1 MPRRDSDYANFS
13 LHKDIM
19 DLKSQLSEK
28 ESELLRMECSML
40 PCSGPESTTSNSSTS
55 EAEEWQAKYERL
67 VDAHKKLQR
76 TNICLEEKLL
86 KVVDKFEADKN
97 MITRDLAT
105 QTQKVVEAKLTIQ
118 QLHKQNTQLK
128 SDLQVALNILQ
139 MKPSSF
145 ISQKMDS
152 LPEDLQCRVRQ
163 YANEKQEEK
172 RNFRNGG
179 QKITIAVPNGAF
191 SSNGDEAVSA
201 AILAKVLEERENER
215 KKEQKFCI
223 DIGTQTHG
231 WQFPDAME
239 LLKNARA
246 RKLLSMR
253 QDYSLLEELSYLST
267 EKDVSNARKRFLSQK
282 EFLDEIDYESD
293 DDIIS
298 KEEMNYQKTHVSN
311 ILLASLIQSPP
322 PMNASGHIFEN
333 YEEGFPEPWNDKNLI
348 EAQETYR
355 KDKNKKAC
363 PKQHPKKETT
373 FDEFENSYSTNI
385 INSNEINDINEYL
398 SENESVRSLNLLNHQ
413 SKTSSFSS
421 TIPAGRNQTLN
432 SNSSSINQP
441 DPEPN
446 YESLSLYN
454 GVESYT
460 KPAENHSSQDT
471 PILSQPSSLSSLL
484 SLTQKATTPT
494 LTSNAFFKRS
504 FSNTSYSV
512 QQTDM

>member
-1 MPRRDSDYANFS
+1 MPRRDSDYASFS

-86 KVVDKFEADKN
+86 KIVDKFEADKN

-145 ISQKMDS
+145 ISQKMES
-152 LPEDLQCRVRQ
+152 LPEDLQSRVRQ
-163 YANEKQEEK
+163 YATEKQEEK

-191 SSNGDEAVSA
+191 STNSDEAVSA

-239 LLKNARA
+239 LLKHARA

-267 EKDVSNARKRFLSQK
+267 EKEISNAKKRFFSQK
-282 EFLDEIDYESD
+282 GYLGETDDESD
-293 DDIIS
+293 EDIIS
-298 KEEMNYQKTHVSN
+298 KEDMNYHKTHVSN

-333 YEEGFPEPWNDKNLI
+333 FEEEPSDSWNEKSLR
-348 EAQETYR
+348 EAKENHR
-355 KDKNKKAC
+355 KDKSQKSC
-363 PKQHPKKETT
+363 SRQHSLKETT
-373 FDEFENSYSTNI
+373 FDKFENDYSSNI
-385 INSNEINDINEYL
+385 INSNDINEYL
-398 SENESVRSLNLLNHQ
+398 SENESIRSLNLLTNH
-413 SKTSSFSS
+413 SKTSSICCEA
-421 TIPAGRNQTLN
+421 TTGRNQATK
-432 SNSSSINQP
+432 SNSSSIIQP
-441 DPEPN
+441 DSEPN
-446 YESLSLYN
+446 YDTLSTYN
-454 GVESYT
+454 DADIYQ
-460 KPAENHSSQDT
+460 KPTQTQSSQDT

-504 FSNTSYSV
+504 FSNTSYSAL
-512 QQTDM
+512 QTDM

>member
-1 MPRRDSDYANFS
+1 
-13 LHKDIM
+13 M
-19 DLKSQLSEK
+19 DLKAQLSEK

-163 YANEKQEEK
+163 YATEKQEEK

-191 SSNGDEAVSA
+191 SNNSDEAVSA

-239 LLKNARA
+239 LLKQARA
-246 RKLLSMR
+246 RKFLSMR
-253 QDYSLLEELSYLST
+253 QDYSILEELSYLSN
-267 EKDVSNARKRFLSQK
+267 EKELSNARKRFLSQK
-282 EFLDEIDYESD
+282 GYLDETDFESD
-293 DDIIS
+293 EELIS

-322 PMNASGHIFEN
+322 PVNTSNHILENFEN
-333 YEEGFPEPWNDKNLI
+333 ELSEPWSEKN
-348 EAQETYR
+348 EKENTDRR
-355 KDKNKKAC
+355 KMDL
-363 PKQHPKKETT
+363 KKEILSKTT
-373 FDEFENSYSTNI
+373 F
-385 INSNEINDINEYL
+385 
-398 SENESVRSLNLLNHQ
+398 
-413 SKTSSFSS
+413 
-421 TIPAGRNQTLN
+421 
-432 SNSSSINQP
+432 
-441 DPEPN
+441 
-446 YESLSLYN
+446 
-454 GVESYT
+454 
-460 KPAENHSSQDT
+460 
-471 PILSQPSSLSSLL
+471 
-484 SLTQKATTPT
+484 QKRD
-494 LTSNAFFKRS
+494 NF
-504 FSNTSYSV
+504 
-512 QQTDM
+512 

>member
-1 MPRRDSDYANFS
+1 
-13 LHKDIM
+13 
-19 DLKSQLSEK
+19 
-28 ESELLRMECSML
+28 ML

-97 MITRDLAT
+97 LITRDLAT

-239 LLKNARA
+239 LLKHARA

-267 EKDVSNARKRFLSQK
+267 EKEISNARKRFLSEK
-282 EFLDEIDYESD
+282 GYLDETDYESD
-293 DDIIS
+293 EDIIS

-322 PMNASGHIFEN
+322 PMNASSHLFEN
-333 YEEGFPEPWNDKNLI
+333 YGEEFSEPWNEKNFK
-348 EAQETYR
+348 EPKETFK
-355 KDKNKKAC
+355 KDINKAPC
-363 PKQHPKKETT
+363 SRQHSKKETT
-373 FDEFENSYSTNI
+373 FDEFENTYNTNI
-385 INSNEINDINEYL
+385 INSNDINNYL
-398 SENESVRSLNLLNHQ
+398 SENESILSLNLLNNQ
-413 SKTSSFSS
+413 SKSSNFCSTVPTGRVQTSK
-421 TIPAGRNQTLN
+421 

-454 GVESYT
+454 DAECYS
-460 KPAENHSSQDT
+460 KPTQNLLSQDT

-504 FSNTSYSV
+504 FSNTSYSAL
-512 QQTDM
+512 QTDM

>member
-1 MPRRDSDYANFS
+1 MPRRNSEYASFS

-19 DLKSQLSEK
+19 DLKAQLSEK
-28 ESELLRMECSML
+28 ESELLRVECSSML
-40 PCSGPESTTSNSSTS
+40 PCSGPESTSSNSSTS

-105 QTQKVVEAKLTIQ
+105 QTQNVVEAKLTIQ

-163 YANEKQEEK
+163 YASEKQEEK
-172 RNFRNGG
+172 KNFRNGG

-191 SSNGDEAVSA
+191 SSNSDEAVSA

-239 LLKNARA
+239 LLKHARA

-267 EKDVSNARKRFLSQK
+267 EKEISNARKRFLSQK
-282 EFLDEIDYESD
+282 GYLDETDYESD
-293 DDIIS
+293 EDIIS

-322 PMNASGHIFEN
+322 PINTSNHIFDNFEKQ
-333 YEEGFPEPWNDKNLI
+333 FSEPWNEKSLKETKDQHSIDK
-348 EAQETYR
+348 
-355 KDKNKKAC
+355 KKKLC
-363 PKQHPKKETT
+363 PRPHPKKETT
-373 FDEFENSYSTNI
+373 FDEFENTYNANLF
-385 INSNEINDINEYL
+385 NSNNNFCTEA
-398 SENESVRSLNLLNHQ
+398 ESIRTMNLLNNQ
-413 SKTSSFSS
+413 TKSS
-421 TIPAGRNQTLN
+421 ILCAGRDYVSKST
-432 SNSSSINQP
+432 SSSINQP
-441 DPEPN
+441 DLDPN

-454 GVESYT
+454 GEDNFD
-460 KPAENHSSQDT
+460 KSSQNLSNLDT
-471 PILSQPSSLSSLL
+471 PILSQPSS
-484 SLTQKATTPT
+484 
-494 LTSNAFFKRS
+494 FFH
-504 FSNTSYSV
+504 YSIV
-512 QQTDM
+512 PHN

>member
-1 MPRRDSDYANFS
+1 MPRRNSEYASFS

-19 DLKSQLSEK
+19 DLKAQLSEK

-40 PCSGPESTTSNSSTS
+40 PCSGPESTTSHSSTS

-191 SSNGDEAVSA
+191 SNNGDEAVSA

-239 LLKNARA
+239 LLKQARA

-267 EKDVSNARKRFLSQK
+267 EKELSNARNRFLSQK
-282 EFLDEIDYESD
+282 GYLDETDYESD
-293 DDIIS
+293 EEIIS

-322 PMNASGHIFEN
+322 PVNASNHIFEN
-333 YEEGFPEPWNDKNLI
+333 FEKELSDPWNEKKGK
-348 EAQETYR
+348 ETTDR
-355 KDKNKKAC
+355 HKIDTKKKC
-363 PKQHPKKETT
+363 GPRSHPIKETT
-373 FDEFENSYSTNI
+373 FDEFENAYNTNLF
-385 INSNEINDINEYL
+385 NSNNISNYCSEAENVRTMNLINNQTKSQNYCTDRDYVSKSTL
-398 SENESVRSLNLLNHQ
+398 SSLNQHDL
-413 SKTSSFSS
+413 
-421 TIPAGRNQTLN
+421 
-432 SNSSSINQP
+432 
-441 DPEPN
+441 DPN

-454 GVESYT
+454 GE
-460 KPAENHSSQDT
+460 ENYDKSSQNLSNFDT

-484 SLTQKATTPT
+484 SLTQKAMTPA

-504 FSNTSYSV
+504 FSNTTYSTL
-512 QQTDM
+512 QTDM